1 MFRVII
7 LFIASITFVKATH
20 AQSRA
25 DTIKL
30 KMKKLQSFIGIWEA
44 NTTFHLR
51 DGKTNDEIG
60 TYTISWALDSTYQ
73 QWNLELEN
81 ETSQKKRYLMM
92 LVTYNTD
99 SSRYEVNYF
108 YNGSP
113 TRIFETGTVTDRSEF
128 LTSAFLPL
136 SDGKQIERIRTVTR
150 MTSANTMEYELFSR
164 LGHEQAERRD
174 FEARLRKLS
183 Y

>member
-1 MFRVII
+1 MSRVII
-7 LFIASITFVKATH
+7 LFIASFILVKATH
-20 AQSRA
+20 AQTKA

-44 NTTFHLR
+44 NTTFHHR
-51 DGKTNDEIG
+51 DGKTNEEIG

-81 ETSQKKRYLMM
+81 ETSQKKRFLMM

-113 TRIFETGTVTDRSEF
+113 TRVFETGTVTDRYEF
-128 LTSAFLPL
+128 LTSALLSF
-136 SDGKQIERIRTVTR
+136 SDGKEKEHIRTVTR

-164 LGHEQAERRD
+164 IGHDQTERRD